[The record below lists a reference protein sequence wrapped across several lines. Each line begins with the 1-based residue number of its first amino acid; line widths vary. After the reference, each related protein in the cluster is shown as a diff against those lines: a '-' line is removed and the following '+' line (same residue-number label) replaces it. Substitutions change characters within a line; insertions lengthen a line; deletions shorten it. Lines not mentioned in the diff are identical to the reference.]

1 VGSRLRVETL
11 VNRSWQPI
19 MNTLRPITATALAL
33 WLGFLACVL
42 GCAPPVLASTSSD
55 AQISEPRAAVS
66 EGDSARMVDD
76 RPCCHHRHGA
86 PDKNSQ
92 GLQTISC
99 CPLDA
104 TLIQKQD
111 PLSSKSAHPFAAV
124 LMLFVFNSSS
134 GFSATNGI
142 SAPTVWHAGRDVLLQ
157 IHVLRI

>member
-1 VGSRLRVETL
+1 
-11 VNRSWQPI
+11 
-19 MNTLRPITATALAL
+19 MNALRPLTATVLAL

-42 GCAPPVLASTSSD
+42 GCAQPILASTPSHT
-55 AQISEPRAAVS
+55 QISEPRKAVNG
-66 EGDSARMVDD
+66 GDSDKIVDD
-76 RPCCHHRHGA
+76 RPCCHHHHGA
-86 PDKNSQ
+86 PDKNNQ

-111 PLSSKSAHPFAAV
+111 PVSSKSAHPFAAV

-134 GFSATNGI
+134 GLSATNRI